1 MRINPHEFHY
11 GVIGAGSFGTA
22 VSNILAENGKVL
34 LFTRQQSVFEDIKRL
49 RTNRNQTMHDNV
61 EPITDIAQFCEQC
74 RLIFPVVPSSG
85 FRILMKQFAPYL
97 QPHHILIHGTK
108 GFNLHTPES
117 DDLPVNQPVP
127 REYIHTMTEIIL
139 QETVVLRVGC
149 ISGPNLAKEIA
160 QGQPAATVI
169 ASRFAEVIEQ
179 GREALKSPRFKVYG
193 SYDVT
198 GVECAGVLKNI
209 MAIASGI
216 LNGLGLG
223 ENAKA
228 MLISRGLGEMIKI
241 GKALGA
247 DSSSFFG
254 IAGIGDLVATCSSNL
269 SRNFTVGYRLAS
281 GENLADI
288 LATMS
293 EVAEGINTVKLAKG
307 VSLYY
312 NLETPIVEALYQTLY
327 NNQSIE
333 KSLNYLMNYA
343 FDKDADFLSEK

>member
-1 MRINPHEFHY
+1 MSTNPHHFPY

-34 LFTRQQSVFEDIKRL
+34 LFTRQQSVFDDITNL
-49 RTNRNQTMHDNV
+49 RTNRNQSLHDNV
-61 EPITDIAQFCEQC
+61 TPIMDIAQFCQQC

-85 FRILMKQFAPYL
+85 FRALMKQFSTHL
-97 QPHHILIHGTK
+97 KPHHILIHGTK
-108 GFNLHTPES
+108 GFNLNRPDNKEIETEHPI
-117 DDLPVNQPVP
+117 P
-127 REYIHTMTEIIL
+127 RDFIHTMTEIIL

-198 GVECAGVLKNI
+198 GVECAGVLKNV
-209 MAIASGI
+209 MAIAAGI
-216 LNGLGLG
+216 LNGLGWG

-247 DSSSFFG
+247 DSSAFFG
-254 IAGIGDLVATCSSNL
+254 IAGIGDLIATCSSSL

-281 GENLADI
+281 GEPLADI
-288 LATMS
+288 LATMN

-312 NLETPIVEALYQTLY
+312 NIETPIAEALYQTLY

-333 KSLNYLMNYA
+333 TSLNYLMNHA
-343 FDKDADFLSEK
+343 FDKDADFLS